1 MATESRGEP
10 RKRAKKENQEEGPR
24 KRARKENQEEEPKK
38 EKPPASIEGKDES
51 GGWKDSSLTLRMTAL
66 VGR

>member
-24 KRARKENQEEEPKK
+24 KRARKEDQEEEPNK
-38 EKPPASIEGKDES
+38 ENHPPVSRENG
-51 GGWKDSSLTLRMTAL
+51 
-66 VGR
+66 

>member
-24 KRARKENQEEEPKK
+24 KRARKENQEEEPNK
-38 EKPPASIEGKDES
+38 EKPPVSIEGKLIVA
-51 GGWKDSSLTLRMTAL
+51 GGKILRL
-66 VGR
+66 RSE